1 MQHWKLACI
10 PYAFALLL
18 SPGMAWADTCT
29 GNCGTATAAD
39 GVVTAPPGSATSWN
53 WVSTYLGQPGAAKIT
68 GYSGSSTN
76 GSELRSSAFA
86 AKVGDKVSFYFNYV
100 TSDGA
105 GFSDYAFAQ
114 LLTAGATDDSLAVN
128 LFTAR
133 TKPSGTIVPGQSMP
147 AVNAALSP
155 STVPI
160 IAGGP
165 VWSPLGPSSGSC
177 YDVGCGYTG
186 WIKSEYT
193 ITTAGTYQLRF
204 GAANWGDIALDTG
217 MAFTGVFVNGTQ
229 TGSSPSNPFM
239 PSAPQNPVTKAF
251 SFDFVA
257 TPATPIFIDPDY
269 ATGYIY
275 NVLSGPNIA
284 SAIFPTIAGDLDG
297 YDVYSLNDVLLAHG
311 VYSLDFT
318 TFLAG
323 GVNGFKLKGIDLGA
337 ALDPTDGTAFV
348 TGLTFISG
356 GAVSMTQT
364 PIITT
369 TGVPEPSTW
378 ASMLLGMGLVG
389 HGLRRRRRR
398 RQAQLAQLAR

>member
-1 MQHWKLACI
+1 MRRLKLACAPHAI
-10 PYAFALLL
+10 GLLL
-18 SPGMAWADTCT
+18 VPCTAFADTCI

-39 GVVTAPPGSATSWN
+39 GVVTAPPGGATSWN
-53 WVSTYLGQPGAAKIT
+53 WVSTYLGQDGAARIT
-68 GYSGSSTN
+68 GYSGSATN

-86 AKVGDKVSFYFNYV
+86 ARVGDKVSFYFNYV

-147 AVNAALSP
+147 AVNAVLTP

-165 VWSPLGPSSGSC
+165 VWSPLGPSSGDC

-204 GAANWGDIALDTG
+204 GAANWSDTALDTG

-229 TGSSPSNPFM
+229 TGSTPSNPFQ
-239 PSAPQNPVTKAF
+239 PSVPQNPVTKAF
-251 SFDFVA
+251 TFDFVA

-275 NVLSGPNIA
+275 DVLSGPNIA
-284 SAIFPTIAGDLDG
+284 SAIFPTIAGDADG

-311 VYSLDFT
+311 VYSFDFT
-318 TFLAG
+318 TLFAAG
-323 GVNGFKLKGIDLGA
+323 VTGFKLKGIDLTA
-337 ALDPTDGTAFV
+337 ALDPTDGGAFV
-348 TGLTFISG
+348 TGLTFVAG
-356 GAVSMTQT
+356 GAVTMTQA

-369 TGVPEPSTW
+369 TGVPEPAAW
-378 ASMLLGMGLVG
+378 ATMILGLGLAG
-389 HGLRRRRRR
+389 HGLRRRS
-398 RQAQLAQLAR
+398 AKPATA